1 MHIHTKAIIKRRL
14 KLKISTRLSDA
25 IHILAFLNI
34 YQDTKLSSENIAASV
49 MTSPVVVR
57 RIMGALQKASL
68 ISTTH
73 GSPNPHLAKDPREIS
88 LLDVYYAVEGH
99 KQLFSVDPKTNPQC
113 IVGGNIQKV
122 LGRYY
127 QETQNAAMGRLARI
141 TQDDVIN
148 DILVEQSKKEDK

>member
-1 MHIHTKAIIKRRL
+1 M
-14 KLKISTRLSDA
+14 KISTRFSDA
-25 IHILAFLNI
+25 IHILAYINI
-34 YQDTKLSSENIAASV
+34 YQNTKLSSENIAASV

-68 ISTTH
+68 ITTTH
-73 GSPNPHLAKDPREIS
+73 GSPNPRLAKDPGQIS

-99 KQLFSVDPKTNPQC
+99 KQLFNVDPKTNPQC

-122 LGRYY
+122 LGTYY

-141 TQDDVIN
+141 TIDDVIS
-148 DILVEQSKKEDK
+148 DILVEQAKKEEQQWNI